1 MDIGSQEESGNQL
14 KLLIAPFSNLKVM
27 RYTSDDVLWLSAS
40 PSLQLFDISLINYL
54 NHSVPIQIWE
64 YEQTEDEACSLD
76 VAVELLHHYLKA
88 RNSPIHLIGHSTSG
102 LIGLMYARRYP
113 HKVSSLGLL
122 AVGLPS
128 TINWQAHYYTHL
140 SAFSW
145 SRKQILTQMVRDML
159 GEQNQYINQR
169 FVSYF
174 EEDLALSPS
183 PHSLFSTTNL
193 SDGGVEVPLL
203 LCSSKTDF
211 VVSPIVM
218 RPWLKFLK
226 KGDRLWECKD
236 GRHFFHH
243 FYPEQVGEEILNFW
257 LSLHSRQPI
266 LDLRF

>member
-1 MDIGSQEESGNQL
+1 M
-14 KLLIAPFSNLKVM
+14 KL
-27 RYTSDDVLWLSAS
+27 TSDDVLWLSAS
-40 PSLQLFDISLINYL
+40 PSLKLFDRSLLHYL
-54 NHSVPIQIWE
+54 NQSVPIQIWE
-64 YEQTEDEACSLD
+64 YEQTEDEGCSLD
-76 VAVELLHHYLKA
+76 VAVELLHHYLKF
-88 RNSPIHLIGHSTSG
+88 RDRPIHLIGHSTSG

-140 SAFSW
+140 SAFTW
-145 SRKQILTQMVRDML
+145 TREQVLNQMVGDML
-159 GEQNQYINQR
+159 GFQNKSIIQR
-169 FVSYF
+169 FIPYF
-174 EEDLALSPS
+174 DDDLACSPC
-183 PHSLFSTTNL
+183 PHSLFTISN
-193 SDGGVEVPLL
+193 SRDEGVEVPLL

-211 VVSPIVM
+211 VVSPIMM
-218 RPWLKFLK
+218 RRWSKFLK

-266 LDLRF
+266 LDLKF

>member
-1 MDIGSQEESGNQL
+1 M
-14 KLLIAPFSNLKVM
+14 KF
-27 RYTSDDVLWLSAS
+27 TSDDVLWLSAS
-40 PSLQLFDISLINYL
+40 PSLQLFDRSLLHYL
-54 NHSVPIQIWE
+54 NQSVPIQIWE
-64 YEQTEDEACSLD
+64 YAQTEDEGCSLD
-76 VAVELLHHYLKA
+76 VAVELLHHYLKF
-88 RNSPIHLIGHSTSG
+88 RDRPIHLIGHSTSG

-128 TINWQAHYYTHL
+128 NINWQAHYYTHL

-145 SRKQILTQMVRDML
+145 SREQILTQMVCDML

-183 PHSLFSTTNL
+183 PHSLFTMSNL
-193 SDGGVEVPLL
+193 QDEGVEVPLL

-211 VVSPIVM
+211 VVSPILM
-218 RPWLKFLK
+218 RRWMKLLK

-257 LSLHSRQPI
+257 LSIHSRQPI
-266 LDLRF
+266 LDLKF

>member
-1 MDIGSQEESGNQL
+1 M
-14 KLLIAPFSNLKVM
+14 KF
-27 RYTSDDVLWLSAS
+27 TSDDVLWLSAS
-40 PSLQLFDISLINYL
+40 PSLQLFDRSLLHYL
-54 NHSVPIQIWE
+54 NQSVPIQIWE
-64 YEQTEDEACSLD
+64 YEQTEDEGCSLD
-76 VAVELLHHYLKA
+76 IAVELLHHYLKF
-88 RNSPIHLIGHSTSG
+88 RDRPIHLVGHSTSG

-113 HKVSSLGLL
+113 EKVSSLGLL

-128 TINWQAHYYTHL
+128 NINWQAHYYTHL

-145 SRKQILTQMVRDML
+145 SREQILTQMVCDML

-174 EEDLALSPS
+174 EEDLAISPS
-183 PHSLFSTTNL
+183 PHSLFGMSNL
-193 SDGGVEVPLL
+193 QDEGVEVPLL

-211 VVSPIVM
+211 VVSPILM
-218 RPWLKFLK
+218 RRWSKFLK

-257 LSLHSRQPI
+257 LSIHSRQPI
-266 LDLRF
+266 LDLKF